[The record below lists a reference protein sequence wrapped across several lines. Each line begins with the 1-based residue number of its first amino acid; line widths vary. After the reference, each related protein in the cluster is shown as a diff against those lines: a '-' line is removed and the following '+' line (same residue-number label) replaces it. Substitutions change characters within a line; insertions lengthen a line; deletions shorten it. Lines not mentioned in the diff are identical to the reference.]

1 VEINRNTR
9 KLVPT
14 PLHELKKKMVHHPIM
29 EIIQAD
35 DGLQNLLHGRGKY
48 GRFGKK

>member
-1 VEINRNTR
+1 
-9 KLVPT
+9 
-14 PLHELKKKMVHHPIM
+14 M

-48 GRFGKK
+48 GRFGKKIIFF